1 MHIPNSKEST
11 TKLLELINECNK
23 VSEYE
28 VYIQNSAVT
37 LYTSNEQLEDKN
49 FKKQPHLQ

>member
-1 MHIPNSKEST
+1 MNV
-11 TKLLELINECNK
+11 TKFQN
-23 VSEYE
+23 E